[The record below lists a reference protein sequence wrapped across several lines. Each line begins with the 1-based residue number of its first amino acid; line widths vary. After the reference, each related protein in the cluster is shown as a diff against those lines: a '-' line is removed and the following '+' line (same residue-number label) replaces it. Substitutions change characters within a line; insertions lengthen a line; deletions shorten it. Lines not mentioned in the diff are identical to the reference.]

1 MYSGILKRYRNENVS
16 LLFDF
21 NIKTSMRA
29 EETSEKFIRALIG
42 SIVNSWV
49 KNNRNIRKTPRRGRA
64 RIVFQIA
71 ITERFCSY
79 FANNAFDRASH
90 LSGIAAGQ

>member
-42 SIVNSWV
+42 SIVNS
-49 KNNRNIRKTPRRGRA
+49 
-64 RIVFQIA
+64 
-71 ITERFCSY
+71 
-79 FANNAFDRASH
+79 
-90 LSGIAAGQ
+90 